1 MIEKHDFK
9 IAKILF
15 SIKKIIDINLLKD
28 INIKDCF
35 RKNNNDNNDKKS
47 DNEKTAKDDISDV
60 KFVNI
65 TNLKSFK
72 YANMFINKTF
82 NNSL

>member
-35 RKNNNDNNDKKS
+35 RKNNNDNNDKKFNS
-47 DNEKTAKDDISDV
+47 EKTAENDISNV
-60 KFVNI
+60 KLANI
-65 TNLKSFK
+65 TNLRSFK
-72 YANMFINKTF
+72 YADMFINKTF